1 MAAAVTT
8 WRRERALA
16 AGVAV
21 LLLAL
26 AASACERKNP
36 LYLAPGK
43 KEPPPGTANTPPQKP
58 AGPTSA
64 GAGHPALRSPAP

>member
-21 LLLAL
+21 LLAL

-58 AGPTSA
+58 VGSTSA
-64 GAGHPALRSPAP
+64 GVGHPALRSPAP